1 MNDKLKNFYRRLKTD
16 YAFRTLFFAS
26 FSFAMSVAFG
36 LFNGVQGIL
45 YASIWNGALAAYY
58 IVLAFMRGGVLYYQK
73 GRKSKY
79 SNEREDRLKQA
90 KTYRNSGI
98 VLLILQIALSSAT
111 AQMIFD
117 ERAFT
122 YAGWTIYG
130 AAAYAFTRITVSII
144 QIRKVRQHSDF
155 TLRAIR
161 TANLADAAVS
171 ILALQTALL
180 STFGGEELNPSVFNT
195 ATGIAVTLLTITLGV
210 FAIVDAQKNIRKI
223 KQGNTYHE

>member
-117 ERAFT
+117 EDN
-122 YAGWTIYG
+122 
-130 AAAYAFTRITVSII
+130 
-144 QIRKVRQHSDF
+144 HPP
-155 TLRAIR
+155 
-161 TANLADAAVS
+161 
-171 ILALQTALL
+171 LQ
-180 STFGGEELNPSVFNT
+180 
-195 ATGIAVTLLTITLGV
+195 
-210 FAIVDAQKNIRKI
+210 KM
-223 KQGNTYHE
+223 